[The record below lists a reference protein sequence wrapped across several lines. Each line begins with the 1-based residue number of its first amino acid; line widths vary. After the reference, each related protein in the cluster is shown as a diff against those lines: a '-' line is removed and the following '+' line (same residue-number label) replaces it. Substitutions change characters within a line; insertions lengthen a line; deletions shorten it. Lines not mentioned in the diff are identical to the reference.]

1 MARCASGL
9 ALGQRQPRA
18 DLRPNRHPRVLHG
31 LLVRVQGRVGPR
43 VVARALHHD
52 RGQVVDGRRLQNG
65 LRRPRVVGAVDVEN
79 PVDVRAT
86 PAVLRVG
93 GVHVREHARV
103 GDAEGESAE
112 VKVHGESVDPR
123 RRGERARAV
132 GVAGLVKADFGACLV
147 EPAPL
152 AEHIGVGVAIQ
163 GLVGHIGDGVGV
175 LHAHRVSSVHGILQ
189 RHEPFER
196 LAVTLVQQHG
206 AGQRPVVLE
215 RVRRRIVGLAVRQV
229 AQVRREL
236 LLVQRI
242 GQRVGAARPVG

>member
-1 MARCASGL
+1 MTFPPAHHCNARLQALVRRTRADGSYIDHSTQQPKKTRGPPPLLWPFSGGSRAPNSACSFTPRALVFVRALWPGVPRGWRLCQRL

-79 PVDVRAT
+79 PVDVRGT

-103 GDAEGESAE
+103 ASE
-112 VKVHGESVDPR
+112 VG
-123 RRGERARAV
+123 
-132 GVAGLVKADFGACLV
+132 
-147 EPAPL
+147 
-152 AEHIGVGVAIQ
+152 
-163 GLVGHIGDGVGV
+163 GLVGQLVGWLV
-175 LHAHRVSSVHGILQ
+175 GEQGTEYFNLVKIILLNFQ
-189 RHEPFER
+189 TFSFN
-196 LAVTLVQQHG
+196 
-206 AGQRPVVLE
+206 
-215 RVRRRIVGLAVRQV
+215 
-229 AQVRREL
+229 
-236 LLVQRI
+236 
-242 GQRVGAARPVG
+242 